1 MLGLTVAT
9 MVATAPEPPQERL
22 VRVYGDLAGAERIAV
37 VVPGSDTTA
46 AAFERG
52 HHRPGG
58 AARAL
63 LAEAGRIAPGTK
75 VAVVAWLGYDS
86 PAMLSLHTVMT
97 DRARAGGAALSRTL
111 ESLARRTSAPIT
123 LICHSYGALVCGH
136 TRLGPG
142 VRTVAIGSPGLAD
155 GAAPDWAGMAGG
167 DWVARVPRLRIGP
180 IGYGA
185 DPRSAARVFATGTG
199 GHSDYF
205 APGGVSL
212 RNLTLLVLRFYD
224 RVSST
229 A

>member
-1 MLGLTVAT
+1 MGLMAAT
-9 MVATAPEPPQERL
+9 MVATAPEPQGERL
-22 VRVYGDLAGAERIAV
+22 VRVYGDLAGADRIAV

-63 LAEAGRIAPGTK
+63 LAEAGRIAPGLK

-86 PAMLSLHTVMT
+86 PAMLSLDAVMT
-97 DRARAGGAALSRTL
+97 DRARAGGAALGRTVA
-111 ESLARRTSAPIT
+111 SLARRTSAPIT
-123 LICHSYGALVCGH
+123 LICHSYGAVVCGH
-136 TRLGPG
+136 ARPAPG
-142 VRTVAIGSPGLAD
+142 VRTVAIGSPGLGG
-155 GAAPDWAGMAGG
+155 GAAPDWAGMGGG
-167 DWVARVPRLRIGP
+167 DWVAKVPHLRIGP
-180 IGYGA
+180 IGFGA
-185 DPRSAARVFATGTG
+185 DPMASARVFATGTG